1 MLSTNMFLYLFE
13 FSTFLIS
20 KFSKLTC
27 NEKIKLN
34 NNISTCAK
42 IALLCVYYKRFIFGK
57 S

>member
-13 FSTFLIS
+13 FSTCLIS